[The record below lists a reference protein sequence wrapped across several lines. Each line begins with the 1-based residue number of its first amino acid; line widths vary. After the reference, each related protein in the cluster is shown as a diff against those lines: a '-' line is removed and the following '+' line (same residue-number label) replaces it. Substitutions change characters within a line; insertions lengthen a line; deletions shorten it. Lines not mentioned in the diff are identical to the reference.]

1 MKLLLG
7 FLVAI
12 PVVLTLLAL
21 YIGEFLWTVAA
32 LIAFGIALIVA
43 AGVGWRPLTKTT
55 CPHCNVAVSTEDATC
70 KHCGKPI

>member
-7 FLVAI
+7 FLIAI

-21 YIGEFLWTVAA
+21 YVGEFLWTVAT
-32 LIAFGIALIVA
+32 LIAFGIALILA

-55 CPHCNVAVSTEDATC
+55 CPHCKGAVSTEDATC
-70 KHCGKPI
+70 EHCEKAI